1 MNSNKYHYIAVTKPN
16 ALLAKFLSNH
26 VCLNFFCNF
35 WTDEM
40 LKKHES
46 CCKDHDH
53 HNMLISK
60 MKDGRMEEVAG
71 NILKHLR
78 GYKCLY

>member
-1 MNSNKYHYIAVTKPN
+1 
-16 ALLAKFLSNH
+16 
-26 VCLNFFCNF
+26 
-35 WTDEM
+35 M

-53 HNMLISK
+53 RDMFIPK

-78 GYKCLY
+78 GYKRLY